1 MSRQT
6 YTLDRFEDNGVA
18 VLEKDDGTTFDLP
31 AEWLPEDA
39 QEGSVLSFELS
50 REGGSS
56 SMSFTVEEVATAQR
70 LEQAKALRASLIQAS
85 EGDIE
90 L

>member
-6 YTLDRFEDNGVA
+6 YTLDRFEDNGIA
-18 VLEKDDGTTFDLP
+18 VLEKEDGTTFDIP

-39 QEGSVLSFELS
+39 QEGFVISLERSNK
-50 REGGSS
+50 GGSS
-56 SMSFTVEEVATAQR
+56 SVSFTVEEAVTTQR
-70 LEQAKALRASLIQAS
+70 LEEAKALRASLARAP
-85 EGDIE
+85 EGDVE